1 MGILRCD
8 FNIFE
13 LLVTVVQSLFNTL
26 HLLFTI
32 VQSLFNALHLLFTIV
47 QSLFKVM
54 YHIFIHQDKSC
65 QAIWPFQMVISPK
78 TKTPLHWRGLPKVV
92 YRHSVFGAGH

>member
-8 FNIFE
+8 LNIFE

-54 YHIFIHQDKSC
+54 YHIFIHLNQGFSSRLLFSDGYY
-65 QAIWPFQMVISPK
+65 A
-78 TKTPLHWRGLPKVV
+78 
-92 YRHSVFGAGH
+92 